1 MGGNSTRTSRRS
13 KMSKETEKKGAV
25 NTDVTEGKPAV
36 EMTTITINNKEV
48 EIPNIPEVIEEIQ
61 SMEHNLKSGYDKQ
74 LITERAKLNQEKKQN
89 EDYLEEDIEWL
100 NEHPDDWTDYA
111 PKVKYGEE
119 GGYKAIQSQTQRAPQ
134 VANKQQCFT

>member
-100 NEHPDDWTDYA
+100 NEHPDDWADYA
-111 PKVKYGEE
+111 PKVK
-119 GGYKAIQSQTQRAPQ
+119 
-134 VANKQQCFT
+134 